1 MTLTRV
7 YVAETALSG
16 SCLADTSSPP
26 DLTQTAGLVCLV
38 CRHFNSAHPLPSRPL
53 VGPSLASSSE
63 VKDTSLKKLG
73 EHAEKS
79 IAMAIRLDPSTL
91 NVVISILGFF
101 ILAFG
106 AISVKIK
113 QTWYLG
119 EALPAVVFGAMLGPM
134 AARWLDA
141 RMWGMAIVGQVPAIT
156 LGMTRLVIGIQ
167 LVIAGFQLP
176 AQFLRYRWK
185 EMLICLL
192 PVMTIMWLCTTA
204 CIMATVPKLTL
215 LAALVIGSCV
225 TCTDPILSQAVA
237 KGPFSD
243 KYVRRNLRELISAE
257 AGANDGFGF
266 PFLMLATYLI
276 RHAESSELTAEI
288 AQNEEVA
295 ESGAELVRRG
305 LAVLL
310 RRATEGE
317 EEGIGRLGGG
327 VGPALGN
334 WGLETWLYAIAM
346 SAVYGTVCGWGM
358 MYVARF
364 ALKRY
369 VLFLLR
375 ISAPY

>member
-1 MTLTRV
+1 
-7 YVAETALSG
+7 
-16 SCLADTSSPP
+16 
-26 DLTQTAGLVCLV
+26 
-38 CRHFNSAHPLPSRPL
+38 
-53 VGPSLASSSE
+53 
-63 VKDTSLKKLG
+63 
-73 EHAEKS
+73 
-79 IAMAIRLDPSTL
+79 MAIETETSTL

-106 AISVKIK
+106 FISIKIK
-113 QTWYLG
+113 QVWYLG

-141 RMWGMAIVGQVPAIT
+141 RMWGMAIIGQVPAIT

-176 AQFLRYRWK
+176 ARFLQYRWK

-204 CIMATVPKLTL
+204 CIIATVPKLTL

-276 RHAESSELTAEI
+276 RHAESPELTAEI
-288 AQNEEVA
+288 AENEEAA
-295 ESGAELVRRG
+295 ESGAELLRRG
-305 LAVLL
+305 LDLL
-310 RRATEGE
+310 RRATEGD
-317 EEGIGRLGGG
+317 EEGVGRLGGG
-327 VGPALGN
+327 VGQALAN
-334 WGLETWLYAIAM
+334 WGLETWLYAIVM
-346 SAVYGTVCGWGM
+346 SAVYGTVVGWGM
-358 MYVARF
+358 MYVARY

-369 VLFLLR
+369 AQLLVCM
-375 ISAPY
+375 SDPS

>member
-1 MTLTRV
+1 
-7 YVAETALSG
+7 
-16 SCLADTSSPP
+16 
-26 DLTQTAGLVCLV
+26 
-38 CRHFNSAHPLPSRPL
+38 
-53 VGPSLASSSE
+53 
-63 VKDTSLKKLG
+63 
-73 EHAEKS
+73 
-79 IAMAIRLDPSTL
+79 MAIHVDPSTL

-101 ILAFG
+101 ILAYG
-106 AISVKIK
+106 AISIKIK
-113 QTWYLG
+113 QVWYLG

-141 RMWGMAIVGQVPAIT
+141 RMWGMAIIGQVPAIT

-176 AQFLRYRWK
+176 ARFMQYRYK

-204 CIMATVPKLTL
+204 CIIATVPKLTF

-237 KGPFSD
+237 KGPFAD

-276 RHAESSELTAEI
+276 RHAESPELTAEI
-288 AQNEEVA
+288 AENQKAVEG
-295 ESGAELVRRG
+295 GAELLQRG
-305 LAVLL
+305 LELF
-310 RRATEGE
+310 RRASESDTIE
-317 EEGIGRLGGG
+317 IGRLGGG
-327 VGPALGN
+327 VGKALAN

-346 SAVYGTVCGWGM
+346 SAVYGTVVGWGM
-358 MYVARF
+358 MYVTRF

-369 VLFLLR
+369 DLLLR
-375 ISAPY
+375 QMLGQD

>member
-1 MTLTRV
+1 
-7 YVAETALSG
+7 
-16 SCLADTSSPP
+16 
-26 DLTQTAGLVCLV
+26 
-38 CRHFNSAHPLPSRPL
+38 
-53 VGPSLASSSE
+53 
-63 VKDTSLKKLG
+63 
-73 EHAEKS
+73 
-79 IAMAIRLDPSTL
+79 MAIHLDLSTL

-106 AISVKIK
+106 AISIKIK

-141 RMWGMAIVGQVPAIT
+141 RMWGMAIIGQVPAIT
-156 LGMTRLVIGIQ
+156 LGMCRLVIGIQ

-176 AQFLRYRWK
+176 ARFLHYRWK

-204 CIMATVPKLTL
+204 CIVATIPKLTL

-276 RHAESSELTAEI
+276 RHSESSKLTAEI
-288 AQNEEVA
+288 EANEETVDPKA
-295 ESGAELVRRG
+295 EIVLRG
-305 LAVLL
+305 IGLLL

-317 EEGIGRLGGG
+317 DNSIGRLGGG
-327 VGPALGN
+327 VTTALAN
-334 WGLETWLYAIAM
+334 WGLETWLYAIVM

-364 ALKRY
+364 ALKRH
-369 VLFLLR
+369 VILLVATTR
-375 ISAPY
+375 SANIEKTMD